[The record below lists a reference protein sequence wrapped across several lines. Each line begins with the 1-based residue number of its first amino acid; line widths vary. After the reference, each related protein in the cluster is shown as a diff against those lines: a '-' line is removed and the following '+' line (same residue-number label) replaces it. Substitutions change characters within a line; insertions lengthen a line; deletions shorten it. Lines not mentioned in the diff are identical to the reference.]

1 MTASFYRAF
10 EERYR
15 GSRALVKQRQE
26 AYLPFIQPLKE
37 LYPEC
42 PVLDIGCGRGEW
54 LELMI
59 EKGFQA
65 KGVDLDE
72 GMLASCIALGLP
84 AKQGEALATLKALP
98 ENSQAVVTGFH
109 FAEHIPFPVLKD
121 IVAEVAR
128 VLRPAG
134 LLILETPN
142 AENLVVGTNNFYLDP
157 THERPIPHLLLS
169 FLAEYCGF
177 ARTKLL
183 RLQENLS
190 EDLASIGLKSVLAGV
205 SQDYAVI
212 AQKEGEAESLS
223 LFDPVFAKEYGV
235 SLDFLA
241 QQYDTRIRDAIQDI
255 ESRLGDRLTHDSSVS
270 ERLQQLQDG
279 TARLDEGLQA
289 KLESILDD
297 RFLLVEQRLEE
308 VKTSQLRLEQVG
320 ATNEAQLHELASF
333 LAKMQADRK
342 SSSYENQMNE
352 GAQQDVETLGQKLE
366 NIQRQL
372 DASLSNAHNWYLRA
386 IALEEQVNALYA
398 STSWRITA
406 PMRLCAR
413 VFRSFARQPATAS
426 RYSYLRMK
434 LAVYPWLLKA
444 MRTIASNPKHKKKAL
459 TILQRYPRIYARLF
473 KIASKEGMVGSA
485 SQVNQSRVVVA
496 PPYNPH
502 SFIQGVE
509 PDLSDLSL
517 HAREHYQTLK
527 NVIQAQHKEPC

>member
-84 AKQGEALATLKALP
+84 AEQGEALATLKALP
-98 ENSQAVVTGFH
+98 ENSHAVVTGFH

-169 FLAEYCGF
+169 FLAEYFGF

-183 RLQENLS
+183 RLQENLN

-270 ERLQQLQDG
+270 ERLQQFQNASAGLGED
-279 TARLDEGLQA
+279 LQA
-289 KLESILDD
+289 KVKSMLDD
-297 RFLLVEQRLEE
+297 RFLLVEQRLED
-308 VKTSQLRLEQVG
+308 VKVSQLRLEQVG
-320 ATNEAQLHELASF
+320 ATNEAQLHELALSV
-333 LAKMQADRK
+333 AKMQSGNK
-342 SSSYENQMNE
+342 NCSYENQMTE
-352 GAQQDVETLGQKLE
+352 GVRQDLETLGQDLK
-366 NIQRQL
+366 NVQQQL
-372 DASLSNAHNWYLRA
+372 NSSLSNAHHWYLKA
-386 IALEEQVNALYA
+386 TALEEQVNALYA

-406 PMRLCAR
+406 PMRLGVR
-413 VFRSFARQPATAS
+413 VSRSVARQPATAL
-426 RYSYLRMK
+426 RHGFVRMK
-434 LAVYPWLLKA
+434 IAVYPWFLKA

-459 TILQRYPRIYARLF
+459 TILRRYPRLYARLF
-473 KIASKEGMVGSA
+473 KIASNEGMAGSA
-485 SQVNQSRVVVA
+485 NQSAQSNVAVA

-517 HAREHYQTLK
+517 RAKDHYHNLK
-527 NVIQAQHKEPC
+527 NAIQAQHKEAC